1 MNGRW
6 KISYKCPLIWLQV
19 FLSHECIG
27 KLDTYDIDRSCK
39 NCQFVIGQNNSK
51 FSNIIFEQAN
61 MSLVSVGIV
70 RKPHRSEFINVI
82 AAEPDQAKE
91 QIFLVCKQLSFN
103 VFVFLLIINKL
114 DCTFSIHLQ
123 VWSSCA
129 DITVVAPYWP
139 ICASFKT
146 CKELITE

>member
-1 MNGRW
+1 
-6 KISYKCPLIWLQV
+6 
-19 FLSHECIG
+19 
-27 KLDTYDIDRSCK
+27 
-39 NCQFVIGQNNSK
+39 
-51 FSNIIFEQAN
+51 

-114 DCTFSIHLQ
+114 NCTFSIHLQ

-129 DITVVAPYWP
+129 DITVVAPY
-139 ICASFKT
+139 
-146 CKELITE
+146 